1 MIAYSAKNDCGV
13 YTDREVIEL
22 PLDNKGWRGC
32 PLAEIRLAFTDAGWR
47 SASAFSFST
56 GNWYGSSSPIMD
68 CDPPFATRDAAIDH
82 AAAVLRRDMEAKCI
96 EDSMHA
102 QRAKI
107 IAWLDEMRPAQLTL
121 F

>member
-1 MIAYSAKNDCGV
+1 LTALSRKNDCGV

-22 PLDNKGWRGC
+22 QLDKKGWRGC
-32 PLAEIRLAFTDAGWR
+32 PLAEIRLALTEAGWR

-56 GNWYGSSSPIMD
+56 GNWWGCSSPIMD
-68 CDPPFATRDAAIDH
+68 CDPPFASREAAIDH
-82 AAAVLRRDMEAKCI
+82 AAADIRRSMEAKCI
-96 EDSMHA
+96 DDSMRA